1 LVIPGANDV
10 IHHKP
15 ERLFS
20 QNYSRSATV
29 SRYVRIHYK
38 TNKMPAASSVSHSKK
53 STSGIG
59 LIHVDFVLTGI
70 VMTLLGPLLPILS
83 ARWSLNDAQA
93 GHLFTVQ
100 FVSSMFGMLLSGIS
114 ARRFGYR
121 VTLIYGLVGMA
132 AGIALLAGAS
142 WLVGL
147 IAVGIF
153 GAAFGL
159 TTPTANLLV
168 ADTYHQ
174 RSAGPLNLLNS
185 SWGVGALGCPLI
197 LAAAQR
203 SQHTSQFLY
212 TTALSLAT
220 LAVYFSAVRFAA
232 DEFRD
237 AAQLPKPAE
246 TSPAGYGVALIAAL
260 FFIYVGT
267 ETCMGGWIASYAH
280 RVDSGSRSFW
290 AVTPSFFWGALLAGR
305 IAAPIVLRRVRETTL
320 ATAGVVLAVLGIVV
334 LLATPMMLFIVTG
347 ATIAGFGLA
356 SVYPINVSLLSHWFD
371 GISPRVSGFIF
382 AMGTLGGAVLPWI
395 VGAIS
400 TRTGSLRWGFTVP
413 LLGSITMLLF
423 YLWQRFTPQDHVLA
437 RKRRMPSI

>member
-1 LVIPGANDV
+1 VTGFPSTLESITGFN
-10 IHHKP
+10 
-15 ERLFS
+15 
-20 QNYSRSATV
+20 Q
-29 SRYVRIHYK
+29 
-38 TNKMPAASSVSHSKK
+38 MPAAFLVSPGKK
-53 STSGIG
+53 STNGIA

-93 GHLFTVQ
+93 GHLFTAQ

-121 VTLIYGLVGMA
+121 ITLIYGLVGMA
-132 AGIALLAGAS
+132 GGIALLAGAS

-147 IAVGIF
+147 IAVSIF

-159 TTPTANLLV
+159 TTPSANLLV

-174 RSAGPLNLLNS
+174 RSAGPLSLLNS
-185 SWGVGALGCPLI
+185 SWGVGALACPLI
-197 LAAAQR
+197 LAAAER
-203 SQHTSQFLY
+203 SHHTSQFLY
-212 TTALSLAT
+212 ATAFCLAA

-232 DEFRD
+232 DDFRD
-237 AAQLPKPAE
+237 SAQLPKPAQA
-246 TSPAGYGVALIAAL
+246 SAGGALVIVIAAL

-267 ETCMGGWIASYAH
+267 ETCMGGWIATYAH
-280 RVDSGSRSFW
+280 RIDSGSRSFW

-320 ATAGVVLAVLGIVV
+320 ATAGVFMAALGIVI
-334 LLATPMMLFIVTG
+334 LLATPMMLFIVAG
-347 ATIAGFGLA
+347 ATIAGLGLA
-356 SVYPINVSLLSHWFD
+356 SVYPINVSLLSHRFEH
-371 GISPRVSGFIF
+371 ISPRISGFIF

-400 TRTGSLRWGFTVP
+400 TRTGSLRWGFVVP
-413 LLGSITMLLF
+413 LLGTITMLLF
-423 YLWQRFTPQDHVLA
+423 YLWQRAAPQSHSLGQ
-437 RKRRMPSI
+437 KTGMPSA

>member
-1 LVIPGANDV
+1 MPTA
-10 IHHKP
+10 
-15 ERLFS
+15 S
-20 QNYSRSATV
+20 TV
-29 SRYVRIHYK
+29 AP
-38 TNKMPAASSVSHSKK
+38 NKH
-53 STSGIG
+53 STSGMT

-121 VTLIYGLVGMA
+121 TTLICGLVGMA

-142 WLVGL
+142 WLAGL
-147 IAVGIF
+147 MAVGIF

-168 ADTYHQ
+168 AETYHQ
-174 RSAGPLNLLNS
+174 RSAGPLSLLNS
-185 SWGVGALGCPLI
+185 SWGVGAMACPLV

-203 SQHTSQFLY
+203 SQHTPLFLY
-212 TTALSLAT
+212 ATAFALAA
-220 LAVYFSAVRFAA
+220 LAAYFSAVRFAA
-232 DEFRD
+232 DDFRETAPLPQPGE
-237 AAQLPKPAE
+237 AAAI
-246 TSPAGYGVALIAAL
+246 GYLVPLIAAM

-280 RVDSGSRSFW
+280 RIDSGFPAFW

-305 IAAPIVLRRVRETTL
+305 IAAPVILRRVHPISL
-320 ATAGVVLAVLGIVV
+320 ATAGVALAALGIVI
-334 LLATPMMLFIVTG
+334 LLATTMMLFIVIG
-347 ATIAGFGLA
+347 AAIAGFGLA
-356 SVYPINVSLLSHWFD
+356 SVYPINVSLLSHWFED
-371 GISPRVSGFIF
+371 ISPRLSGFIF
-382 AMGTLGGAVLPWI
+382 AMGTLGGAVLPWF

-400 TRTGSLRWGFTVP
+400 TRSGSLRWGFIVP
-413 LLGSITMLLF
+413 LLGAIAMLIF
-423 YLWQRFTPQDHVLA
+423 YLWQRSSLQNHMLPNETKQKTPA
-437 RKRRMPSI
+437 A